1 MRKRGSQVPFCSA
14 NNSGLHVMHT
24 YHGHDLAMY
33 VSMTDMA
40 NTERE
45 KM

>member
-24 YHGHDLAMY
+24 YHGHDLAM
-33 VSMTDMA
+33 VCMHDMA
-40 NTERE
+40 NTERQ